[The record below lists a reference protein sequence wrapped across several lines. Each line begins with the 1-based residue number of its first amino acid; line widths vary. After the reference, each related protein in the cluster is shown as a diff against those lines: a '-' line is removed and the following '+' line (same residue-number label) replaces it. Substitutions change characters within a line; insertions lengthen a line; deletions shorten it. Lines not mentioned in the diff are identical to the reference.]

1 MTIRYIIFEVS
12 LRDSVPQMEE
22 SIMAEAQTHG
32 ALISWFA
39 MDANSQLKT
48 ITVIGAF
55 SAA

>member
-1 MTIRYIIFEVS
+1 MTILYIIFEVS

-22 SIMAEAQTHG
+22 SIIAEAQTHG

-39 MDANSQLKT
+39 MDANSQMQT
-48 ITVIGAF
+48 ITVTGAF